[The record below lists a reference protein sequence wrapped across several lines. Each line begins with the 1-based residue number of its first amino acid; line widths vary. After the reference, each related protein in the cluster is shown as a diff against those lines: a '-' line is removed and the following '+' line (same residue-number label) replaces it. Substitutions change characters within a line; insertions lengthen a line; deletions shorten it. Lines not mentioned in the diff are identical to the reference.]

1 MQGDFWDSR
10 DQVPHALLEE
20 VRSALRGWP
29 HPTLCLT
36 GNHDQLSRGGHRH
49 TLGIIQDIAPSWTV
63 LDRPTLALGAA
74 WIPYQCEL
82 FHLSSEK
89 YCSHKS

>member
-49 TLGIIQDIAPSWTV
+49 TLGIVEDIAPAWTV
-63 LDRPTLALGAA
+63 LDQPTLALGAG
-74 WIPYQCEL
+74 WIPYQCA
-82 FHLSSEK
+82 SQ
-89 YCSHKS
+89 